1 MFAADPSDVVSVS
14 PSGNVL
20 TLRDGTRKYSPTV
33 EYKTAELKELLTD
46 VHHSRKE
53 VVKGAFD
60 AIDDICAN
68 SRRPQDAQTLKLGL
82 LQVGTDDASLQRLI
96 STCNNDP
103 LLIAYAEAVIENT
116 NARLCHLAAMDK
128 YIMMTQGPS
137 LQVSDE

>member
-1 MFAADPSDVVSVS
+1 MSAADSSDVVAVS

-33 EYKTAELKELLTD
+33 EAKTAALKELLTD
-46 VHHSRKE
+46 VHSRKE

-68 SRRPQDAQTLKLGL
+68 GNRPQDARALKLGL
-82 LQVGTDDASLQRLI
+82 LQVGTDDASLKFLI